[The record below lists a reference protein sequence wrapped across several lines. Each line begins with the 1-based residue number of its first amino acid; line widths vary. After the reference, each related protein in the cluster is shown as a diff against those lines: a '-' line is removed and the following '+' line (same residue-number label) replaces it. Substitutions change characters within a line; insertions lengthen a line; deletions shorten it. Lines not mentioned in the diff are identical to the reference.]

1 MKRGRTPGL
10 RIFGALCALV
20 GSVAFAGESASAS
33 GLDRPQGVTAPKVL
47 WKLDTGG

>member
-10 RIFGALCALV
+10 RIFGALCVLV
-20 GSVAFAGESASAS
+20 GSAAFAGESAIASAF
-33 GLDRPQGVTAPKVL
+33 GHPQSATAPKVL

>member
-10 RIFGALCALV
+10 RTFGALWVLV
-20 GSVAFAGESASAS
+20 GSVAFAGESARASA
-33 GLDRPQGVTAPKVL
+33 LDHSQDATAPKVL